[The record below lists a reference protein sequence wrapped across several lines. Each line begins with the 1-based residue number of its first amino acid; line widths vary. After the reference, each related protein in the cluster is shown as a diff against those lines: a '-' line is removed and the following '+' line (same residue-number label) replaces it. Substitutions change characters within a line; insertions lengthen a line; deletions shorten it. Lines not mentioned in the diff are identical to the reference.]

1 MSFSANGEK
10 IPLLVDQPVQSLGRR
25 YTADLSSKQMAVSVS
40 SQLADGLSKIN
51 QTTREIQDLVLAVYF
66 VLSLDV
72 APEVVWHYLNNSPED
87 GLKSQKLHPKM
98 AGPPSLPFWYSADW
112 P

>member
-40 SQLADGLSKIN
+40 SQLADGLSKID
-51 QTTREIQDLVLAVYF
+51 QTTREI
-66 VLSLDV
+66 
-72 APEVVWHYLNNSPED
+72 
-87 GLKSQKLHPKM
+87 
-98 AGPPSLPFWYSADW
+98 
-112 P
+112 